1 MFMNTLQEI
10 DQNDLNGFKIKV
22 KQWLEL
28 DEKISQLEKQIRE
41 LKKMKNKTL
50 EPQITEFMVNYNISD
65 LNTGNGKLRCNQ
77 RNTKKALN
85 KSNIREN
92 LSQVIKD
99 SMVVDQAMSYIL
111 NNREVITTYKLTKPK
126 R

>member
-10 DQNDLNGFKIKV
+10 EQKDLNEFKLKV

-28 DEKISQLEKQIRE
+28 DEKISQLEHQIRE

-65 LNTGNGKLRCNQ
+65 LNTGTGKLRCNQ
-77 RNTKKALN
+77 RNTKKPLN

-111 NNREVITTYKLTKPK
+111 NNREVVTTYKLTKPK
-126 R
+126 Q